1 MVDGG
6 CINVYWCAMWNCACM
21 WDTCCSFLWK
31 PNLKVLPLKQTNF
44 PQYPFSQLLQFHK
57 TAANYGNSSF
67 KQHARSTFPA
77 LTQEFSHCTY
87 FVTKEAGIKHCR
99 HFGFGQ
105 NIAKGTSYTNKYDKQ
120 LFVIISIYRKFILL
134 KDGQTTCFQM
144 FFCNELQSGS
154 RLKFWSNFEWISS
167 HSSKQGER
175 VNDQV

>member
-1 MVDGG
+1 MYPYNAYGG
-6 CINVYWCAMWNCACM
+6 CINVHWCAMCKCACI

-87 FVTKEAGIKHCR
+87 FVTKDAGIKHCR
-99 HFGFGQ
+99 HFGFGSDGKTLPKAHHLQ
-105 NIAKGTSYTNKYDKQ
+105 TNMTNNSLSSSRYIASSYYWKIVKQ
-120 LFVIISIYRKFILL
+120 HVFKCFLQWTTIRFTFEVL
-134 KDGQTTCFQM
+134 K
-144 FFCNELQSGS
+144 
-154 RLKFWSNFEWISS
+154 
-167 HSSKQGER
+167 
-175 VNDQV
+175 